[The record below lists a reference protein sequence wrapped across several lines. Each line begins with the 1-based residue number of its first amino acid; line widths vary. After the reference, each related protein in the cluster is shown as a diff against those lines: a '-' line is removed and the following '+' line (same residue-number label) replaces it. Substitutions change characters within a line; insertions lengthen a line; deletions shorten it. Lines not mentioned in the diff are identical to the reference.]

1 MTPPAEGQ
9 EKDVLLVLDKQ
20 QGKVSAVKGID
31 KEGNLQTVPPTQ
43 GGEFMQVDKNSDVFS
58 NFISNFFRKYQDTSG
73 LELFSVKAS
82 EAERDAKAIEDNH
95 RNPTPEGDK
104 RAEMLRVP
112 KPDFH
117 EFKQGYRFDPS
128 KIDWENLKKV
138 GITADT
144 LKNTKDFD
152 RVMRGYKS
160 RNTYT
165 VSGTVGGFYLK
176 PTDVKLS
183 FYQAKDGTV
192 VPKLHGVQQ
201 DEKLLQRPFHE
212 HEFTKQEQG
221 NLQGTGN
228 LGGIAEIKDP
238 KSGEQIPVFVSRDR
252 YTHELEYMRADK
264 WKCPDTICNVQ
275 VSPEQKAAFEA
286 GQAVKM
292 ENLQFRDGTKRSAYL
307 QVSAVERGLEFL
319 PRAAVQFLQQWQQPA
334 EQQVAGLEVRVHRV
348 VRLDRQSEH
357 DAEQHQQQCGQR
369 PGAQKKLLHVRQRT
383 AALCLVHGAASLR
396 RRQTTASAAPA
407 ASSQTAGAASCARPV
422 GGTPSLLLTQVTAAS
437 PVRVAV

>member
-1 MTPPAEGQ
+1 MANRMTPPAEGQ
-9 EKDVLLVLDKQ
+9 AKDVLLVLDKQ
-20 QGKVSAVKGID
+20 QGKVSAIKGID
-31 KEGNLQTVPPTQ
+31 KEGNLQTVPPTATH
-43 GGEFMQVDKNSDVFS
+43 GSEFMQVDKNSDVFS
-58 NFISNFFRKYQDTSG
+58 NFLSNFFRKYQDTSG

-82 EAERDAKAIEDNH
+82 EAERQARAIEDNH

-104 RAEMLRVP
+104 RAEMLRGQ
-112 KPDFH
+112 KPDLH
-117 EFKQGYRFDPS
+117 EFRQGYRFDPA

-165 VSGTVGGFYLK
+165 VSGTVGGFYLR

-192 VPKLHGVQQ
+192 VPKLHGVQM
-201 DEKLLQRPFHE
+201 DEKLLQRPYNG

-228 LGGIAEIKDP
+228 LGGIAQIKDP

-264 WKCPDTICNVQ
+264 WKCPDAICNVK

-292 ENLQFRDGTKRSAYL
+292 ENLQFKDGTKRSGTWFGVLAPCRRPIL
-307 QVSAVERGLEFL
+307 
-319 PRAAVQFLQQWQQPA
+319 AA
-334 EQQVAGLEVRVHRV
+334 
-348 VRLDRQSEH
+348 
-357 DAEQHQQQCGQR
+357 
-369 PGAQKKLLHVRQRT
+369 GAAART
-383 AALCLVHGAASLR
+383 ADSRAKGRQGRGVQRSCAARRTRKIPRHGAAERRYPR
-396 RRQTTASAAPA
+396 RREPDTGSGQFGGQDPRSHQAWQRAAETGTAEAHRQAERE
-407 ASSQTAGAASCARPV
+407 AGQEPESGQAQEVQRNENVVP
-422 GGTPSLLLTQVTAAS
+422 TLKK
-437 PVRVAV
+437 

>member
-1 MTPPAEGQ
+1 MAKKMTPPAEGL

-31 KEGNLQTVPPTQ
+31 KEGNLQTVPPTH

-58 NFISNFFRKYQDTSG
+58 NFISNFYRKYQDTSG

-95 RNPTPEGDK
+95 RNPTPEGNK

-117 EFKQGYRFDPS
+117 EFKQGYRFDPA

-165 VSGTVGGFYLK
+165 VLGTVGGFYLK

-183 FYQAKDGTV
+183 FYQTKDGTV

-201 DEKLLQRPFHE
+201 DEKLLQRPYNG

-221 NLQGTGN
+221 NLQSIGN
-228 LGGIAEIKDP
+228 LGNIAQIKDP
-238 KSGEQIPVFVSRDR
+238 KSGEQILVFISRDR
-252 YTHELEYMRADK
+252 YTHELEYMWADK
-264 WKCPDTICNVQ
+264 WQCPDTVCNVK
-275 VSPEQKAAFEA
+275 VTPEQKAAFEA

-292 ENLQFRDGTKRSAYL
+292 ENLQFKDGTRRSAYL

-319 PRAAVQFLQQWQQPA
+319 PRSAMQALQQA
-334 EQQVAGLEVRVHRV
+334 SGLKDEKGVEFNGHV
-348 VRLDRQSEH
+348 Q
-357 DAEQHQQQCGQR
+357 
-369 PGAQKKLLHVRQRT
+369 PGAQGKSPDKIQPKDVI
-383 AALCLVHGAASLR
+383 
-396 RRQTTASAAPA
+396 PA
-407 ASSQTAGAASCARPV
+407 NESR
-422 GGTPSLLLTQVTAAS
+422 TQVAVNSEGKTHEATKQCKEPLKQGQQKPTAKQKEKQDKAQDKS
-437 PVRVAV
+437 LKADKPKKSKGMKM

>member
-1 MTPPAEGQ
+1 MVNRMTPPAEGQ

-31 KEGNLQTVPPTQ
+31 KEGNLQTIPPIH

-58 NFISNFFRKYQDTSG
+58 NFLSNFFRKYQDTSG

-82 EAERDAKAIEDNH
+82 EAEQQARVIEDNH

-104 RAEMLRVP
+104 RAEMLRVQ

-117 EFKQGYRFDPS
+117 EFKQGYRFDPG

-165 VSGTVGGFYLK
+165 VSGTVGGFYLR

-192 VPKLHGVQQ
+192 VPKLHGVQM
-201 DEKLLQRPFHE
+201 DEKLLQRPYNG

-228 LGGIAEIKDP
+228 LGGIAQIKDP
-238 KSGEQIPVFVSRDR
+238 KSGEEIPVFVSRDR

-264 WKCPDTICNVQ
+264 WKCPDVICGVT

-292 ENLQFRDGTKRSAYL
+292 ENLQFKDGTKRSAYL

-319 PRAAVQFLQQWQQPA
+319 PRAAAQFLQQGQQI
-334 EQQVAGLEVRVHRV
+334 AGLKDGKGVEFNGHI
-348 VRLDRQSEH
+348 Q
-357 DAEQHQQQCGQR
+357 
-369 PGAQKKLLHVRQRT
+369 PGAQGKSPGTVQPKDVTPT
-383 AALCLVHGAASLR
+383 AESR
-396 RRQTTASAAPA
+396 
-407 ASSQTAGAASCARPV
+407 
-422 GGTPSLLLTQVTAAS
+422 TQV
-437 PVRVAV
+437 AVNSEGKTHEATKQTKEPLKQGQQKPTSKQKEKQDKVQDKSLKADKPKKSKGMKM

>member
-1 MTPPAEGQ
+1 MANRMTPPAEGQ

-20 QGKVSAVKGID
+20 QGKVSAVKGKD
-31 KEGNLQTVPPTQ
+31 NEGNLQTVPPTAAY
-43 GGEFMQVDKNSDVFS
+43 GSEILQVDKNSDILS
-58 NFISNFFRKYQDTSG
+58 NLIYNFYRKFQDTEG
-73 LELFSVKAS
+73 LALFRSPVS
-82 EAERDAKAIEDNH
+82 EMEQTAKAIEDNH
-95 RNPTPEGDK
+95 RNPTPEGNK
-104 RAEMLRVP
+104 QTEMLRVP

-117 EFKQGYRFDPS
+117 EFKQGYRFYPA

-183 FYQAKDGTV
+183 FYQAKDGTI

-201 DEKLLQRPFHE
+201 DEKLLQRPYNG

-221 NLQGTGN
+221 NLQFIGN
-228 LGGIAEIKDP
+228 LGNIAQIKDP
-238 KSGEQIPVFVSRDR
+238 KSGEQIPVFISRDR

-264 WKCPDTICNVQ
+264 WQCPDTVCNVK
-275 VSPEQKAAFEA
+275 VTPEQKAAFET
-286 GQAVKM
+286 GQVVKM
-292 ENLQFRDGTKRSAYL
+292 ENLQFKDGTRRSAYL

-319 PRAAVQFLQQWQQPA
+319 PRSAMQAL
-334 EQQVAGLEVRVHRV
+334 QQVAGLKDEKGVEFNGHV
-348 VRLDRQSEH
+348 Q
-357 DAEQHQQQCGQR
+357 
-369 PGAQKKLLHVRQRT
+369 PGAQGKSPDKIRPKDVT
-383 AALCLVHGAASLR
+383 
-396 RRQTTASAAPA
+396 PA
-407 ASSQTAGAASCARPV
+407 NESWAQ
-422 GGTPSLLLTQVTAAS
+422 
-437 PVRVAV
+437 VAVNSEGKTHETTKQCKEPLKQGQQKPTTKQKEKQDKAQDKNLKADKPKKSKGMKM

>member
-1 MTPPAEGQ
+1 MANRMTPPAEGQ

-31 KEGNLQTVPPTQ
+31 KDGNLQTVPPTTGH

-58 NFISNFFRKYQDTSG
+58 NFISNFYRKYQDTSG

-144 LKNTKDFD
+144 LKNTRDFD

-183 FYQAKDGTV
+183 FYQAKDGTI

-201 DEKLLQRPFHE
+201 DEKLLQRPYNG

-221 NLQGTGN
+221 NLQFIGN
-228 LGGIAEIKDP
+228 LGNIAQIKDP
-238 KSGEQIPVFVSRDR
+238 KSGEQIPVFISRDR

-264 WKCPDTICNVQ
+264 WQCPDTVCNVK
-275 VSPEQKAAFEA
+275 VTPEQKAAFEA
-286 GQAVKM
+286 GQVVKM
-292 ENLQFRDGTKRSAYL
+292 ENLQFKDGTRRSAYL

-319 PRAAVQFLQQWQQPA
+319 PRSAMQAL
-334 EQQVAGLEVRVHRV
+334 QQVAGLKDEKGVEFNGHV
-348 VRLDRQSEH
+348 Q
-357 DAEQHQQQCGQR
+357 
-369 PGAQKKLLHVRQRT
+369 PGAQGKSPDKIRPKDVT
-383 AALCLVHGAASLR
+383 
-396 RRQTTASAAPA
+396 PA
-407 ASSQTAGAASCARPV
+407 NESRAQ
-422 GGTPSLLLTQVTAAS
+422 
-437 PVRVAV
+437 VAVNSEGKTHETTKQCEEPLKQGQQKPTTKQKEKQDKAQDKNLKADKPKKSKGMKM

>member
-1 MTPPAEGQ
+1 MANRMTPPAEGQ
-9 EKDVLLVLDKQ
+9 KKDVLLVLDKQ

-31 KEGNLQTVPPTQ
+31 KEGNLQTVLPTTGH

-58 NFISNFFRKYQDTSG
+58 NFISNFFRKFQDTSG

-82 EAERDAKAIEDNH
+82 QAEQNAKAIEDNH
-95 RNPTPEGDK
+95 RNPTPEGNK

-117 EFKQGYRFDPS
+117 EFKQDYRFDPS

-165 VSGTVGGFYLK
+165 ISGMVGGFYLK
-176 PTDVKLS
+176 PTDVKFS

-212 HEFTKQEQG
+212 HGFTKQEQG

-228 LGGIAEIKDP
+228 LGGIARIKDP

-264 WKCPDTICNVQ
+264 WKCPDTICGVQ

-319 PRAAVQFLQQWQQPA
+319 PRSAVQFLQQGQQPV
-334 EQQVAGLEVRVHRV
+334 EQQVAGLKDGKGVEFNGHV
-348 VRLDRQSEH
+348 Q
-357 DAEQHQQQCGQR
+357 
-369 PGAQKKLLHVRQRT
+369 PGALGKSPDKVQPKDVT
-383 AALCLVHGAASLR
+383 
-396 RRQTTASAAPA
+396 PA
-407 ASSQTAGAASCARPV
+407 AESR
-422 GGTPSLLLTQVTAAS
+422 TQVAVNSEGKTNEATKRGKEPLKQGQDKPTAKQKEKQDKSLKADKPKKS
-437 PVRVAV
+437 KGMKL

>member
-58 NFISNFFRKYQDTSG
+58 NFISNFFRKFQDTSG

-82 EAERDAKAIEDNH
+82 EVEQNAKAIEDNH
-95 RNPTPEGDK
+95 RNPTPEGGK

-117 EFKQGYRFDPS
+117 EFKQGYRFDPA

-144 LKNTKDFD
+144 LKNTRDFD

-201 DEKLLQRPFHE
+201 DENCCNARSMNTSSP
-212 HEFTKQEQG
+212 
-221 NLQGTGN
+221 
-228 LGGIAEIKDP
+228 
-238 KSGEQIPVFVSRDR
+238 SRNR
-252 YTHELEYMRADK
+252 TT
-264 WKCPDTICNVQ
+264 C
-275 VSPEQKAAFEA
+275 KALA
-286 GQAVKM
+286 
-292 ENLQFRDGTKRSAYL
+292 T
-307 QVSAVERGLEFL
+307 
-319 PRAAVQFLQQWQQPA
+319 W
-334 EQQVAGLEVRVHRV
+334 
-348 VRLDRQSEH
+348 
-357 DAEQHQQQCGQR
+357 
-369 PGAQKKLLHVRQRT
+369 
-383 AALCLVHGAASLR
+383 AASLKSKTR
-396 RRQTTASAAPA
+396 KA
-407 ASSQTAGAASCARPV
+407 ASKSPCSSAGTGTRTSWSICGLTSGNAPIQSVTYKSARNRKPPLKP
-422 GGTPSLLLTQVTAAS
+422 GK
-437 PVRVAV
+437 R

>member
-1 MTPPAEGQ
+1 MANRMTPPTEGQ

-20 QGKVSAVKGID
+20 QGKVSAVKSFD
-31 KEGNLQTVPPTQ
+31 KDGNLQTVSPTH

-58 NFISNFFRKYQDTSG
+58 NFISNFFRKFQDTSG

-82 EAERDAKAIEDNH
+82 EAEQQARAIEDNH
-95 RNPTPEGDK
+95 RNPTPEGSK
-104 RAEMLRVP
+104 RTEMLRVP
-112 KPDFH
+112 KSDFH
-117 EFKQGYRFDPS
+117 EFKQGYRFDPA

-212 HEFTKQEQG
+212 HDFTKQEQG

-228 LGGIAEIKDP
+228 LGGIAQIKDP
-238 KSGEQIPVFVSRDR
+238 KSGEQIPVFVRRDR

-264 WKCPDTICNVQ
+264 WKCPDTIC
-275 VSPEQKAAFEA
+275 KI
-286 GQAVKM
+286 G
-292 ENLQFRDGTKRSAYL
+292 
-307 QVSAVERGLEFL
+307 
-319 PRAAVQFLQQWQQPA
+319 RA
-334 EQQVAGLEVRVHRV
+334 
-348 VRLDRQSEH
+348 
-357 DAEQHQQQCGQR
+357 
-369 PGAQKKLLHVRQRT
+369 HV
-383 AALCLVHGAASLR
+383 
-396 RRQTTASAAPA
+396 
-407 ASSQTAGAASCARPV
+407 
-422 GGTPSLLLTQVTAAS
+422 
-437 PVRVAV
+437 

>member
-1 MTPPAEGQ
+1 MANRMTPPTEGQ

-20 QGKVSAVKGID
+20 QGKVSAVKSFD
-31 KEGNLQTVPPTQ
+31 KDGNLQTVSPTH

-58 NFISNFFRKYQDTSG
+58 NFISNFFRKFQDTSG

-82 EAERDAKAIEDNH
+82 EAEQQARAIEDNH
-95 RNPTPEGDK
+95 RNPTPEGSK
-104 RAEMLRVP
+104 RTEMLRVP
-112 KPDFH
+112 KSDFH
-117 EFKQGYRFDPS
+117 EFKQGYRFDPA

-160 RNTYT
+160 RNIYT

-212 HEFTKQEQG
+212 HDFTKQEQG

-228 LGGIAEIKDP
+228 LGGIAQIKDP
-238 KSGEQIPVFVSRDR
+238 KSGEQIPVF
-252 YTHELEYMRADK
+252 
-264 WKCPDTICNVQ
+264 

-319 PRAAVQFLQQWQQPA
+319 PRAAVQFLQQGQ
-334 EQQVAGLEVRVHRV
+334 QQVAGLKDGQGVEFNGHV
-348 VRLDRQSEH
+348 QS
-357 DAEQHQQQCGQR
+357 
-369 PGAQKKLLHVRQRT
+369 GAQGKSPDKVQPKDVT
-383 AALCLVHGAASLR
+383 
-396 RRQTTASAAPA
+396 PA
-407 ASSQTAGAASCARPV
+407 AESR
-422 GGTPSLLLTQVTAAS
+422 TQVAVNTEGKTNEATKQGKEPLKQGQQKPTAKQKEKQDKAQDKS
-437 PVRVAV
+437 LKADKPKKSKGMKM

>member
-1 MTPPAEGQ
+1 MANRMTPPAEGQ

-20 QGKVSAVKGID
+20 QGKVSAVKGKD
-31 KEGNLQTVPPTQ
+31 SEGNLQTVPPTTAY
-43 GGEFMQVDKNSDVFS
+43 GSEILQVDKNSDILS
-58 NFISNFFRKYQDTSG
+58 NLIYNFYRKFQDTEG
-73 LELFSVKAS
+73 LALFRSPAS
-82 EAERDAKAIEDNH
+82 EMEQTAKAIEENH

-104 RAEMLRVP
+104 QTEMLRIP
-112 KPDFH
+112 KPDLY
-117 EFKQGYRFDPS
+117 EFKQGYRFDPA
-128 KIDWENLKKV
+128 KINWENLKKV
-138 GITADT
+138 GITAET
-144 LKNTKDFD
+144 LQNTKDFD

-183 FYQAKDGTV
+183 FYQAKDGTI

-201 DEKLLQRPFHE
+201 DEKLLQCPYNG

-221 NLQGTGN
+221 NLQSIGN
-228 LGGIAEIKDP
+228 LGNIAQIKDP

-264 WKCPDTICNVQ
+264 WKCPDTICGVK

-292 ENLQFRDGTKRSAYL
+292 ENLQFKDGTKRSAYL

-319 PRAAVQFLQQWQQPA
+319 PRSAVQALQQEQQPTQ
-334 EQQVAGLEVRVHRV
+334 QQVAGVKDKKGMEFNAHV
-348 VRLDRQSEH
+348 QP
-357 DAEQHQQQCGQR
+357 DAQGKSPDKIQ
-369 PGAQKKLLHVRQRT
+369 PKDVI
-383 AALCLVHGAASLR
+383 
-396 RRQTTASAAPA
+396 PA
-407 ASSQTAGAASCARPV
+407 AESR
-422 GGTPSLLLTQVTAAS
+422 TQVAVNSEGKTNEATKQSKEPLKQGQQKPTAKQKEKQDKAQDKTLKADKPKKS
-437 PVRVAV
+437 KGMKM